1 MRRSWVSWTLVKDN
15 VHRFWPLWLAF
26 AGAWVLG
33 LLLPLATLAPEFG
46 ADSSYLFDEAWPAEY
61 AASLFGT
68 AVASVIAVGLVFEY
82 LYSPTAAQYYGAL
95 PLRRSAVFA
104 SAFISGLLPLVV
116 VELLVFAVL
125 MVFVTLMPHIGAS
138 NCLTWLGLT
147 LSFTFISYSM
157 ASFCAQLTGSKAM
170 TSWLFIL
177 GNTLIVVLELI
188 LRVMAETMMTG
199 VSFLMS
205 SPSTIWTSPIGGILY
220 YVLDFFEG
228 APASSIDTQGLLIL
242 AAYVLAA
249 AVMLAAAVLLN
260 KRRSLE
266 RAGNTVAY
274 AGVRVAFKYVIGICA
289 AVAVGFIALWCM
301 LFSASSSTISNPQ
314 AALMT
319 VFMILGGFAGV
330 FFAELA
336 LNKSTRVLGKA
347 WRGGLAVAVLC
358 VLFTSGCV
366 YDLLGIK
373 GYVPAASQV
382 ERVNVIA
389 NGSVNEVTVTDE
401 QAIES
406 IVAAHG
412 ELLELPEEYLNGDQ
426 VYSCYVSFAY
436 YLENGGSVVRSYDV
450 VYRDGED
457 SGVSTQGQAILDE
470 LSEAL
475 SRPAVVLGRFEPFMR
490 ADFATLDAVLSAG
503 WLEEEGY
510 TTEVHVDYN
519 KAASFWKALKTDI
532 LESGL
537 GAVQLGDAGD
547 EASNTAGAAVL
558 EISGY
563 LNTGSGPQGW
573 DSETLVISPK
583 TAPATSAWFEKNY
596 QVKFE

>member
-1 MRRSWVSWTLVKDN
+1 MRQSWVSWTLVKDN
-15 VHRFWPLWLAF
+15 MHRFWPLWLAF

-33 LLLPLATLAPEFG
+33 LLLPLATLAPEFS
-46 ADSSYLFDEAWPAEY
+46 ADSAYLFDEAWPAEY
-61 AASLFGT
+61 VASLLGT
-68 AVASVIAVGLVFEY
+68 AAASVIAVGLVFEY
-82 LYSPTAAQYYGAL
+82 LYSPTAAQCYGAL
-95 PLRRSAVFA
+95 PLKRGSIFA

-125 MVFVTLMPHIGAS
+125 MVLVTLMPYIGVDK
-138 NCLTWLGLT
+138 CLTWLGLT

-157 ASFCAQLTGSKAM
+157 ACFCAQLTGSKAM

-177 GNTLIVVLELI
+177 GNTLIILLEGI
-188 LRVMAETMMTG
+188 LRTMAETMMVG
-199 VSFLMS
+199 VSFLMGNLA
-205 SPSTIWTSPIGGILY
+205 TIWTSPIGGILY
-220 YVLDFFEG
+220 YVLGMHESS
-228 APASSIDTQGLLIL
+228 PSSSIEPRGLLIL

-249 AVMLAAAVLLN
+249 AAMLTAAVLLN

-274 AGVRVAFKYVIGICA
+274 AGVRLAFKYVIGVCA

-301 LFSASSSTISNPQ
+301 LFSGNSNHISNPQ

-347 WRGGLAVAVLC
+347 WRGGLAVTVLC
-358 VLFTSGCV
+358 VLFTGGCV

-382 ERVNVIA
+382 ERIDVWVSGA
-389 NGSVNEVTVTDE
+389 VDQVTVTDE
-401 QAIES
+401 QAIED
-406 IVAAHG
+406 ITAVHG
-412 ELLELPEEYLNGDQ
+412 KLLELPDEYLSDQ
-426 VYSCYVSFAY
+426 DFSCYTSFTY
-436 YLENGGSVVRSYDV
+436 YLKDGSSVSRYYDV
-450 VYRDGED
+450 VYRNGED
-457 SGVSTQGQAILDE
+457 STVTKQGQAILDE

-475 SRPAVVLGRFEPFMR
+475 SRPEVVLDRFEPFME
-490 ADFATLDAVLSAG
+490 ADFANLDAVLNAG
-503 WLEEEGY
+503 WVDEQGY

-519 KAASFWKALKTDI
+519 KSAGFWKALEKDI

-537 GAVQLGDAGD
+537 GAVHLGAF
-547 EASNTAGAAVL
+547 EAEDVYPKNAASL
-558 EISGY
+558 DINGY
-563 LNTGSGPQGW
+563 VDDGSGPS
-573 DSETLVISPK
+573 DYRYEYLTVSPQN
-583 TAPATSAWFEKNY
+583 APATCAWFEKNY